1 MLEKLDWLA
10 AREKCRS
17 LNAESD
23 LASIHSNQENEFVQ
37 GYYYFYCISCFFSM
51 ALFFLG
57 SNVALYFKLISQ
69 YKYHAFQK
77 IS

>member
-1 MLEKLDWLA
+1 MIEIFFPSLQILNYKIVGACYQIVLEKLDWLA

-37 GYYYFYCISCFFSM
+37 GYYYF
-51 ALFFLG
+51 
-57 SNVALYFKLISQ
+57 
-69 YKYHAFQK
+69 
-77 IS
+77 